1 MILENRAAL
10 EFVLTLRRRWAD
22 TLYPRLRGEYDADVG
37 AGRSDT
43 AEGVAD
49 RVHALPSYEA
59 FAWLERQSQ
68 KMLWRAA
75 MDAVGAEESA
85 RGIKAVGRAE
95 GDASAP
101 AGEQELPGHVG
112 HDTGPATVELDPELR
127 LPGWYTEWDIH
138 VQPGGVWSSA
148 AAARVYELGAKLVML
163 GDNDDYKFHRL
174 FVETAIPRRSY
185 GRIVD
190 LGCGF
195 GKSTWPLKRVF
206 PEAEVIGVD
215 LAAPCLRL
223 AAERCNGQGLAIRFR
238 QADAG
243 ATGLESNEAGLVTAT
258 MLVHELPL
266 EVLAATLREAARLL
280 APGGL
285 LRILDFQFTGDPVRD
300 LAMREHGARNNE
312 PFMPVMMAADTL
324 AMAEAA
330 GLRNVRW
337 TAFDERDVG
346 RLPELSWPKR
356 AEWHFPW
363 AVLEAEKGT

>member
-22 TLYPRLRGEYDADVG
+22 TLYPRLRGEYDAGVG
-37 AGRSDT
+37 DGRSDT

-49 RVHALPSYEA
+49 RVHALASYEA

-75 MDAVGAEESA
+75 MDAVGAS
-85 RGIKAVGRAE
+85 VGERDRDPL
-95 GDASAP
+95 GR
-101 AGEQELPGHVG
+101 VG
-112 HDTGPATVELDPELR
+112 CGTGPATVELDPGLR

-195 GKSTWPLKRVF
+195 GKSTWPLKMAF

-238 QADAG
+238 QADAA

-285 LRILDFQFTGDPVRD
+285 LRILDFQFTGDEVRD

-312 PFMPVMMAADTL
+312 PFMPVMMAADTV